1 MNINTLFVSSSQS
14 NAGSIII
21 TMGLMQLLKSKI
33 NKVAFYRPVVEDAPV
48 FNHDIRFMIEHFSL
62 EQTYEESFGIKKNHF
77 ESLLAEGKESDAI
90 ELIIA
95 NLEKLKVKNEFVLI
109 EGIAPAILPFGLG
122 FEFNVELAK
131 NLDSDFILI
140 VNAKNKNAQEILNE
154 ITIDVETLKEHEV
167 RSFMNVINRIEAN
180 EIEYLQKNAHQIPDL
195 YFMPEVDELD
205 CITINDIHDYLDC
218 ELLFGKKED
227 LNRIVT
233 TKLIA
238 AMSSEHYLERL
249 SEKALI
255 VVPSDR
261 SDIITATIL
270 GLYSKNTPNVA
281 GIILTGNLKLSA
293 SIEKLLKGLDS
304 FTLPI
309 LSTAWDTYQSI
320 VKINEIKV
328 KITPD
333 SSPKIALAMG
343 LFFDHID
350 AASLLSNLNAT
361 TQHSMTPAMFQ
372 YTLFEK
378 ARNNKKT
385 IVLPESEDERILR
398 ACEILL
404 RRGVANIILLG
415 DREEILHRSGV
426 LGLDLSDAQIIDPN
440 TSMLREKFADE
451 LYHIRQHK
459 GMQLQAAHDAMSHG
473 TYFGTMLVYKG
484 LADGMV
490 SGASHTTAD
499 TVRPALQII
508 KTAPGISI
516 VSSVFFMCLETQVL
530 VYGDCAVNQN
540 PDANELAQIAISSAK
555 TAKAFGIEPRVA
567 MLSYST
573 GESGSGEDVEKVK
586 AATHIAKTID
596 PSLLIEGPI
605 QYDAAIDSHVASIKL
620 PHSDV
625 AGKANVFIFP
635 DLNTGNNTY
644 KAVQRSSGAIAIGPV
659 LQGLSKP
666 INDLSRGCLVEDIV
680 NTVAITAIQAGTV

>member
-1 MNINTLFVSSSQS
+1 
-14 NAGSIII
+14 
-21 TMGLMQLLKSKI
+21 
-33 NKVAFYRPVVEDAPV
+33 
-48 FNHDIRFMIEHFSL
+48 
-62 EQTYEESFGIKKNHF
+62 
-77 ESLLAEGKESDAI
+77 
-90 ELIIA
+90 
-95 NLEKLKVKNEFVLI
+95 
-109 EGIAPAILPFGLG
+109 
-122 FEFNVELAK
+122 
-131 NLDSDFILI
+131 
-140 VNAKNKNAQEILNE
+140 
-154 ITIDVETLKEHEV
+154 
-167 RSFMNVINRIEAN
+167 
-180 EIEYLQKNAHQIPDL
+180 
-195 YFMPEVDELD
+195 
-205 CITINDIHDYLDC
+205 
-218 ELLFGKKED
+218 
-227 LNRIVT
+227 
-233 TKLIA
+233 
-238 AMSSEHYLERL
+238 MSSEHYLERL

-270 GLYSKNTPNVA
+270 GLYSKNIPNVS
-281 GIILTGNLKLSA
+281 GIILTGNMKLSA

-309 LSTAWDTYQSI
+309 LSTSWDTYQSVI
-320 VKINEIKV
+320 KINEIKV

-333 SSPKIALAMG
+333 SSRKIALAMG
-343 LFFDHID
+343 LFFDNID
-350 AASLLSNLNAT
+350 AKSLLIHLNT
-361 TQHSMTPAMFQ
+361 PTHHSMTPAMFQ

-398 ACEILL
+398 ASEILL

-415 DREEILHRSGV
+415 DREEILHRAGV

-440 TSMLREKFADE
+440 TSDLRERFADE
-451 LYHIRQHK
+451 FYLIRQHK
-459 GMQLQAAHDAMSHG
+459 GLQIQAAHDAMAHG
-473 TYFGTMLVYKG
+473 NYFGTMLVYKG

-490 SGASHTTAD
+490 SGAIHTTAD

-540 PDANELAQIAISSAK
+540 PNANELAQIAISSAK

-605 QYDAAIDSHVASIKL
+605 QYDAAIDSNVASIKL

-659 LQGLSKP
+659 LQGLNKP